1 MDIEN
6 KALLGAVHDHSS
18 ASGVEKLVHKKRRVK
33 QMCVEYERHQGPER
47 ERQRPR
53 GLEKR

>member
-53 GLEKR
+53 GLE